1 MTLLDHIEGCHLPYF
16 WLSPSTV
23 GGAEC
28 QTVRAACLLLQPG
41 NMAAAGVGTF
51 NPLGLLQTAFSL
63 PADSDEQAKA
73 LQNVRDVLEVAPQ
86 PVPMLCTTFIPQIAQ
101 QQDGVIRQWF
111 FELLWFGI
119 AQANLPPETRAKRE
133 CLLSF
138 LLSRIA
144 KG

>member
-1 MTLLDHIEGCHLPYF
+1 VPLAIFLVVAVDR
-16 WLSPSTV
+16 

-28 QTVRAACLLLQPG
+28 QLYVRLAFLLQPG
-41 NMAAAGVGTF
+41 NMAAVGAGTY

-73 LQNVRDVLEVAPQ
+73 LQNVRDVLEAAPQ
-86 PVPMLCTTFIPQIAQ
+86 PVPMLCTTFIPQIAH
-101 QQDGVIRQWF
+101 QQDGLIRQWF

-119 AQANLPPETRAKRE
+119 AHANLPPETRAKRE
-133 CLLSF
+133 CLHSF
-138 LLSRIA
+138 RFSRVA